1 AMNKLFK
8 YISVLT
14 LAAVFAGAANDVS
27 GERMREHVKYL
38 SSDKLEGRGVG
49 TRGEKLATE
58 YIAEQFRAAGA
69 KPAGDNGTYFQR
81 VPMIGAATEPSA
93 SLSAALSTG
102 PRNHPVSFRWLDD
115 FVGVTEL
122 QQTAVQ
128 FDAEAIFVGHGIVAP
143 EFQWD
148 DFKGVDVKDR
158 VLVLF
163 TNEPPSN
170 DPKFFGG
177 PALTYYGRW
186 TYKYEEAA
194 RHGAKAV
201 FIIHTTPTAGYGFEV
216 VRSSWSGEDP
226 QLKLPAGKSALA
238 FAGWFTKD
246 AAEKVLAMSGHN
258 VDELLEKANSRDFH
272 PIPLGIHIRGNMPTK
287 IRQIESRNVVA
298 KVEGSD
304 DKLRSEAVVFTAHWD
319 HLGIGPAVNG
329 DSIYNGAVDNATGC
343 AMLIEMA
350 RTWAAL
356 PQKPK
361 RSAIFVAVT
370 AEEAGLRG
378 SEYYAAHPAI
388 PLGKTALD
396 INFDAFPP
404 FGPTKDLEVTGADR
418 TTVWPIVRD
427 TAQEMHITLAPEAHP
442 EQGEYYRSDHFSLA
456 HAGVPSFSIE
466 QGTDYP
472 GKPADYGKKL
482 FEDYND
488 KRYHQPSDEYQ
499 DDWNFGG
506 MEQVAHF
513 AMQIAT
519 AVANQ
524 NGLPTWRAGDEF
536 LPAREKSFGRK

>member
-1 AMNKLFK
+1 MNKLFK

>member
-1 AMNKLFK
+1 MNKQLK
-8 YISVLT
+8 HISVLT